1 MDVHKLR
8 DTEVKYHF
16 EEIQEEAMAKESIE
30 VVLIKSLEPCLVI
43 TADGVFSLGIPVG
56 KLKDGKM
63 KRLEPDP
70 ELGCPTGS
78 LWEKNRAFWLHL
90 ALRKD
95 FDPGEHEPSFI
106 AEIH

>member
-1 MDVHKLR
+1 MRIL
-8 DTEVKYHF
+8 
-16 EEIQEEAMAKESIE
+16 Q
-30 VVLIKSLEPCLVI
+30 IKSLQPCLVI
-43 TADGVFSLGIPVG
+43 TADGVF

-70 ELGCPTGS
+70 ELA
-78 LWEKNRAFWLHL
+78 WKNRAFWLHL
-90 ALRKD
+90 ALDKD